1 MAEPERLFADIE
13 AVLERLISQQRA
25 KIAEVAQDIMPHLT
39 AEQAQNPQDY
49 PEIAADAMYNF
60 EDGLLAGLISARMAL
75 RTSVFEAH
83 RASDASR

>member
-39 AEQAQNPQDY
+39 AEQVQNPHDY
-49 PEIAADAMYNF
+49 PEIADDAMYNF

-75 RTSVFEAH
+75 RTNVFEAY
-83 RASDASR
+83 RASDT